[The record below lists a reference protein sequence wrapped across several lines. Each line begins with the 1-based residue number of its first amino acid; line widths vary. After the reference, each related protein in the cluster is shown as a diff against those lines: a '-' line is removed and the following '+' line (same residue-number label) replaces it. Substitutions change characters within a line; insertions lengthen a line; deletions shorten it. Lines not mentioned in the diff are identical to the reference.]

1 MPMTRTQRRI
11 ILCLLVLIL
20 ALGAVYYSHRL
31 TKWLAYDDEGG
42 YLYAAWRISLGE
54 MPYRDFLTPQLP
66 AFLYPGA
73 LLLKLSDCSV
83 FVARLSMSLLTL
95 GAGLLLFMTVRRLW
109 GDRVAL
115 LALILVLVQRD
126 FFWAARFFRPE
137 APMLF
142 WAMLGIYLFTVGYP
156 KRKRGFLRL
165 AGLAFGL
172 SMMSKL
178 FGALSVAGLA
188 LFILVEG
195 VRTRDWRD
203 MVMTGLQV
211 GIPFVLIIFSIS
223 GLFMWMAPNFVAD
236 VLGHHLRQ
244 GSGTPLLQVV
254 GKGLGLYWDFV
265 RGQPVYAL
273 LALVG
278 LLAICW
284 RRNHL
289 GRVFVC
295 QVPTALAFLFMTR
308 GLQERHLTYLIPV
321 LAAGAAL
328 GLVLIWEGI
337 AAKGSKWPRQ
347 ALAIALLAVGLA
359 AVAYVQAH
367 TSPDDVV
374 MSDYPGINFFARRAT
389 TPLAAGISRGAAK
402 SGQIM
407 GAALIREIEAYDV
420 EMVLLNVAQG
430 AHQFV

>member
-20 ALGAVYYSHRL
+20 ALGAVYCSHRL

-156 KRKRGFLRL
+156 EACRPGFWPLDDVQ
-165 AGLAFGL
+165 
-172 SMMSKL
+172 
-178 FGALSVAGLA
+178 ALWG
-188 LFILVEG
+188 
-195 VRTRDWRD
+195 
-203 MVMTGLQV
+203 
-211 GIPFVLIIFSIS
+211 
-223 GLFMWMAPNFVAD
+223 
-236 VLGHHLRQ
+236 
-244 GSGTPLLQVV
+244 VV
-254 GKGLGLYWDFV
+254 GC
-265 RGQPVYAL
+265 R
-273 LALVG
+273 
-278 LLAICW
+278 
-284 RRNHL
+284 
-289 GRVFVC
+289 
-295 QVPTALAFLFMTR
+295 
-308 GLQERHLTYLIPV
+308 
-321 LAAGAAL
+321 L
-328 GLVLIWEGI
+328 GLVH
-337 AAKGSKWPRQ
+337 PC
-347 ALAIALLAVGLA
+347 
-359 AVAYVQAH
+359 
-367 TSPDDVV
+367 
-374 MSDYPGINFFARRAT
+374 
-389 TPLAAGISRGAAK
+389 RG
-402 SGQIM
+402 
-407 GAALIREIEAYDV
+407 
-420 EMVLLNVAQG
+420 G
-430 AHQFV
+430 AHARLARYGDDWPASRDTLCPHHL